1 VEFVVDRAALMY
13 KWHGNHFCY
22 FELLLFTRAQDMLV
36 TTIDRKLL
44 LKEEHIEDVP
54 ET

>member
-1 VEFVVDRAALMY
+1 MY

-22 FELLLFTRAQDMLV
+22 FELLLLTRDQDMLV
-36 TTIDRKLL
+36 TTIDSKLL
-44 LKEEHIEDVP
+44 LEEEHMEDVP